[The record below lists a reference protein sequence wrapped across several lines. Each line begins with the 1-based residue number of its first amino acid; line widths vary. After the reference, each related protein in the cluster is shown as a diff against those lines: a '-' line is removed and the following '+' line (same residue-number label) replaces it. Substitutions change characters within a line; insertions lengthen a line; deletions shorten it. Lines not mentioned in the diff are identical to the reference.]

1 MAQSMS
7 VKSLSAYGRAF
18 EELFA
23 KGFYSH
29 GKLVGTYPGYFL
41 IGSLVFSGICLTG
54 IPYLKI
60 NLDLYKLFVPLDAP
74 VRAEFERSLAFNAM
88 PLGELLNEHPPK
100 NKLKRQVAVP
110 IHSDII
116 RFYVVHKNYENLLQS
131 ETLGKL
137 YRYTNEILR
146 VTAQY
151 EGRMYHF
158 ESFCKKE
165 PNEQNCSNTL
175 NVWLKHADILFRDGK
190 TKNNPNLQLSYP
202 VMYLFNR
209 PKDIGNVVYGVN
221 VTGEKHEI
229 FGARVLTLHWFVEF
243 PSTAELEGAYLAY
256 REAMTEFWKVKSL
269 ESGLDFIPHN
279 ERAMDD
285 EMRLIIET
293 AVPFAIPVSI
303 QLMLFVVLSNY
314 SSDRTKSKPME
325 AYLAVISV
333 ILSLV
338 CTFGILF
345 RLGMAFNPVSSTMPF
360 LILAVGVDDAFLML
374 GAWRAS
380 DRRFPVEKRMALT
393 MSDAGVSITVTSITN
408 FGCFAL
414 GYFLCSTPA
423 VADFCIL
430 TACGVMLDYIYQI
443 TFFAAVMVYGGRKE
457 AEGGLISCCY
467 RNIPLNNE
475 TELQVTDSKTDVN
488 TKPYIHR
495 LFGDVYAPFILR
507 SDVMI
512 VSWIAFA
519 AYAILAIYGCSSII
533 VDISPKKYIRDNSPI
548 QTFVHLAD
556 KYIWADNVMP
566 KFYVMNPPDLR
577 DAGARARLNEL
588 IYRLEHTK
596 YSIGRVSTNFWLWEY
611 QRFLND
617 FPDVEYESGFYDQKY
632 LSDFFSQ
639 FDYQQYRPHVK
650 MKANSTNGEPCIAA
664 FTFQTS
670 FYGLDS
676 WDKRQVSN
684 PINTFF
690 YSKCLNESCHPL
702 HPFSPLSNTSCKRLL
717 LRLAICTLIIVLMHY
732 ARMLALL
739 LWMPSRNVT
748 NVRKLLRTLCMM
760 NLTIYP
766 GHAELFHWR
775 KIISE
780 YEDFDMFLADIFSP
794 FLIDQRKSIAPSSMQ
809 SIGSAI
815 AVMAIISIFFLPD
828 KQSVFFMTWS
838 LLSIS
843 MGVCGGLSIWGS
855 DLDSVS
861 MGCIVMAIGLAVDF
875 SVHICYRYHR
885 SEELT
890 AHEKVRDTLSVV
902 GWPIVQAGGSTLIGM
917 ATLPFI
923 PAYLVRV
930 FFQTVV
936 LVNVIGLS
944 HALIWLP
951 QLISALDPCE
961 RIPLRSRHPRS
972 E

>member
-1 MAQSMS
+1 MS

-676 WDKRQVSN
+676 WDKRQ
-684 PINTFF
+684 
-690 YSKCLNESCHPL
+690 
-702 HPFSPLSNTSCKRLL
+702 
-717 LRLAICTLIIVLMHY
+717 
-732 ARMLALL
+732 
-739 LWMPSRNVT
+739 
-748 NVRKLLRTLCMM
+748 
-760 NLTIYP
+760 
-766 GHAELFHWR
+766 AELFHWR